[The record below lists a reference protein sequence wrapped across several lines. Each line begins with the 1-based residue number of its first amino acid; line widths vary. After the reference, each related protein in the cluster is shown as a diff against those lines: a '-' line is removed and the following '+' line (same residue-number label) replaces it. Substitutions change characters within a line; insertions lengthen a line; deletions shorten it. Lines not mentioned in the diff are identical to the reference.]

1 MVFAMVLAEITRFLS
16 ELGIRHGMAGA
27 VALHAHGLT
36 RATRDLDLIVEEKG
50 RAPLLAH
57 LKSIGY
63 ELLHESPGFSNHL
76 HSQARW
82 GRLDFIYVEEPTSS
96 VLFSR
101 STTMEIFPGI
111 SALVPRPEHLAA
123 MKVQAMK
130 EDPARTLKDL
140 TDIESLIAL
149 PGVDEQEIRRYFE
162 RHGLAAKYEQLKRA
176 RGPA

>member
-1 MVFAMVLAEITRFLS
+1 MVLAEITRFLS
-16 ELGIRHGMAGA
+16 KLGIRHGMAGA

-36 RATRDLDLIVEEKG
+36 RATRDLDFIVEERA

-57 LKSIGY
+57 LESIGY

-76 HSQARW
+76 HPEPRW
-82 GRLDFIYVEEPTSS
+82 GRLDFIYVEEPTAGN
-96 VLFSR
+96 LFGR
-101 STTMEIFPGI
+101 STAMEIFPGL

-130 EDPARTLKDL
+130 ENPARTLQDL
-140 TDIESLIAL
+140 ADIESLLAL

-162 RHGLAAKYEQLKRA
+162 RHGLAAKFEQLKRA